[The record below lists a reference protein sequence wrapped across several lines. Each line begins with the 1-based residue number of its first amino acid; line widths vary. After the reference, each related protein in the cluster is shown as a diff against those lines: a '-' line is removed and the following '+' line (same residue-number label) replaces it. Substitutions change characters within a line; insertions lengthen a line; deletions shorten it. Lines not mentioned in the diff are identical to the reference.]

1 MRALVVYESMFG
13 NTERVAQAV
22 ADELAR
28 SMEVDLR
35 EVSQAPAAIHDLADM
50 VDLIVVGGPT
60 HAFSLSRPSTR
71 EGAIGRGAT
80 QGSAEVGVREWLEA
94 LPCGPH
100 SESLATFDTR
110 VSKVRHLPGSAARKA
125 ERITRSHGYPRAL
138 SRESFYVEDVSGP
151 LLPGELDRAREWA
164 ADLALRVTDLAHGRR
179 QSQGT

>member
-28 SMEVDLR
+28 WMDVDLR

-164 ADLALRVTDLAHGRR
+164 ADLALRVTDLDHGRR